1 MEEPNGDEKS
11 KRHRRASS
19 QSEPQNREDSSSE
32 DPTVSTSE
40 PSSKIPLKRKR
51 NTDPAFEEDS
61 QRSHDSPL
69 SEDAS
74 VPEKQDKNFNSID
87 NSRNKV

>member
-1 MEEPNGDEKS
+1 VEEPNGDEKS
-11 KRHRRASS
+11 KRHCSSS

-51 NTDPAFEEDS
+51 NTDPACEEDS